1 MTMEGIVI
9 TIMLTIITIVIAYKI
24 LRLLL
29 KVFVTGAALIIYAL
43 IIYIWAGIFVA
54 VLFNPIIFILAFLV
68 IMGCGVTSIMRSS
81 RPQLRILR

>member
-1 MTMEGIVI
+1 MIELMLGII
-9 TIMLTIITIVIAYKI
+9 AIVIAYKI

-54 VLFNPIIFILAFLV
+54 VLFNPVVFVLAFLV
-68 IMGCGVTSIMRSS
+68 IMGCGVTSVLRSS

>member
-1 MTMEGIVI
+1 MIELMLGII
-9 TIMLTIITIVIAYKI
+9 AIVIAYKI

-54 VLFNPIIFILAFLV
+54 VLFNPVVFVLVFLV
-68 IMGCGVTSIMRSS
+68 IMGCGVTSVLRSS